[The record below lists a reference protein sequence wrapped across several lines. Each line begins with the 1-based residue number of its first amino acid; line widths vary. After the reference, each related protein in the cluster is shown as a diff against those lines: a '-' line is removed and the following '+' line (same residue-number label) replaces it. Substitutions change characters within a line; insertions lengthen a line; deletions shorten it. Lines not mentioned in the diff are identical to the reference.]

1 VLEAGLVRLPRR
13 LLAPLDLQDRAV
25 SERTFTDEQRRAI
38 ERREGGLLVAAGA
51 GSGKTSVL
59 VERFARAV
67 LDDGVAVDAILAI
80 TFTEKAAAELKAR
93 VRDRFASAGHH
104 AEARAAEGAFVAT
117 IHGFCSTVL
126 RSHALAAGI
135 DPEYRVLDALEAD
148 RLGVEAFDG
157 ALAAFLHD
165 DAGPERLRLVAAYT
179 PDRLA
184 AMTRTAYGHL
194 RSQGQEAP
202 ELPEIDPPQPADEQD
217 RLAHAARTALAEL
230 TSAADGIRV
239 TEARER
245 LQNCLDL
252 LSRGWTA
259 DARPE
264 DDHPPGAI
272 PKRTGDGRPR
282 VPASLDLTTLDTLK
296 VGRTAN
302 ALKTDAFDDYRTA
315 LDALRALISHQ
326 QELRDHALLRDLL
339 RAYGERYA
347 ALKRARSGLDFD
359 DLELLVNR
367 LLRDDA
373 VVRERWAG
381 RFAHVMIDEF
391 QDTNPLQNE
400 LLGRIAGDRLFRV
413 GDEFQSIYRFRHA
426 DVSVFR
432 EQAERARADG
442 SFEAL
447 TANFRSR
454 PEVLAAID
462 LLFGSVWGE
471 RFARLRAGR
480 EGAAPLDG
488 PAVELIVADRQHT
501 GARWRERFEGDAAA
515 GDGPPAELAFGES
528 LRDVVPGRAAEARM
542 LAKRIDELI
551 ASGRFA
557 AGDVVVLVRAT
568 THLAAYERALE
579 DRGIPTYVM
588 GGRGYWSQQQVGD
601 LRAYLAA
608 LANPL
613 DDLALYT
620 ALASPIGGLS
630 LDALVVLR
638 TAARAAGVEPWTLL
652 AELVGGTGDGP
663 LGGTGDGRPLR
674 LGTAARTS
682 ITRPLSASAADGRAV
697 DRARDLA
704 AQLGEDDAGRARD
717 FAALLVSERA
727 AAPRSSLEA
736 LIDRG
741 VTRSGYDL
749 HLLGQSQGRR
759 RMANVRKL
767 MRLAREFEAEEGRD
781 LRRFIDYVAER
792 DELGDRQGEAPLEPE
807 DVQAV
812 RLMTV
817 HRAKGLE
824 FPCVCVAD
832 LGKPGR
838 EDRSALQISDDGAV
852 GISLAQLGG
861 GSVASARLKEI
872 RERQKLADE
881 EEEKRVFYVAATRA
895 EEHLILSGGTDLEK
909 LSEEQP
915 LEEPMRWIWRALAPE
930 LADVDTTAVVEQGLD
945 GSPVA
950 IRCTVLRPETVD
962 AVLPAA
968 DRAPRPPEQPPASL
982 HALDSPALT
991 AVPPPAALPI
1001 SRVSYSGLQR
1011 HRECGYR
1018 FYLERS
1024 LRLPRGEALPE
1035 PVTEGEEEPVEALPP
1050 TVRGSIAHLLLEE
1063 VDFAA
1068 PATPT
1073 PERVAALIERHRE
1086 PVREHEVE
1094 DLIVLFGAFAD
1105 SPLRARLAAAERV
1118 RVELPFAFEL
1128 QPEADLG
1135 RTLLV
1140 NGFVDVHAVEPDRTL
1155 IVDYKTNRLEGAEP
1169 AAVVESDYT
1178 IQRTVYALAAL
1189 RAGAPRAEV
1198 SYLFLERPDD
1208 PVAAVY
1214 EAADVPALEAELRT
1228 LASPVAH
1235 GDFQPTDNPHRA
1247 LCADCPGQPG
1257 LCSWPPE
1264 RTLGLPAHSG

>member
-1 VLEAGLVRLPRR
+1 MT
-13 LLAPLDLQDRAV
+13 RA
-25 SERTFTDEQRRAI
+25 FTDEQARAI
-38 ERREGGLLVAAGA
+38 ARRDGGLLVAAGA

-59 VERFARAV
+59 VERFVQAV
-67 LDDGVAVDAILAI
+67 IEDGVAVDAILAI

-93 VRDRFASAGHH
+93 VRDRFAAAGLH
-104 AEARAAEGAFVAT
+104 AEARAAEGAFIST
-117 IHGFCSTVL
+117 IHGFCSTIL
-126 RSHALAAGI
+126 RAHALSAGL

-148 RLGVEAFDG
+148 RLGVEAFDA

-165 DAGPERLRLVAAYT
+165 DADPERLRLVAAYT

-184 AMTRTAYGHL
+184 AMTRTAYAHL
-194 RSQGQEAP
+194 RSQGHEQP
-202 ELPEIDPPQPADEQD
+202 ELPEIEPRQPAGELE
-217 RLAHAARTALAEL
+217 RLQ
-230 TSAADGIRV
+230 SAAGVALNELQDANDGIRV
-239 TEARER
+239 AEARHR
-245 LQNCLDL
+245 LENCLDL
-252 LSRGWTA
+252 VARWTV
-259 DARPE
+259 
-264 DDHPPGAI
+264 DDRAEGDHSPGAV

-282 VPASLDLTTLDTLK
+282 PTTAPDLDALATLK
-296 VGRTAN
+296 VGRAAA
-302 ALKTDAFDDYRTA
+302 ALKTDAFDEYRAA
-315 LDALRALISHQ
+315 LESLTDLATHL
-326 QELRDHALLRDLL
+326 QELRVHPLLRELL
-339 RAYGERYA
+339 HAYGTRYA
-347 ALKRARSGLDFD
+347 RLKRDRSALDFD
-359 DLELLVNR
+359 DLELLANR
-367 LLRDDA
+367 LLRDDP
-373 VVRERWAG
+373 VVRERWST
-381 RFAHVMIDEF
+381 RFTHAMVDEF

-400 LLGRIAGDRLFRV
+400 LLERIAGDRMFRV

-432 EQAERARADG
+432 DQAERARADG
-442 SFEAL
+442 QFEAL

-454 PEVLAAID
+454 PEVLDAID

-471 RFARLRAGR
+471 RFPCLTAGAIGG
-480 EGAAPLDG
+480 EPADG
-488 PAVELIVADRQHT
+488 PCVELIVADRQHMGT
-501 GARWRERFEGDAAA
+501 RWRERLADN
-515 GDGPPAELAFGES
+515 ELAFGES
-528 LRDVVPGRAAEARM
+528 LHDVVPGRAAEARM

-551 ASGRFA
+551 AGGRFEA
-557 AGDVVVLVRAT
+557 SDVVVLVRAT
-568 THLAAYERALE
+568 TPLAAYERALE

-620 ALASPIGGLS
+620 ALASPFGGVS
-630 LDALVVLR
+630 LDALVVMRAVAQRERCEVWALLVELAG
-638 TAARAAGVEPWTLL
+638 TAGN
-652 AELVGGTGDGP
+652 GY
-663 LGGTGDGRPLR
+663 PLR
-674 LGTAARTS
+674 LGTAPRTS
-682 ITRPLSASAADGRAV
+682 IPRREPASAVHRPST

-704 AQLGEDDAGRARD
+704 EQLGERDAERAGR
-717 FAALLVSERA
+717 FAALLSSERVD
-727 AAPRSSLEA
+727 APRVSLET

-749 HLLGQSQGRR
+749 HLLAQRAGRR

-781 LRRFIDYVAER
+781 LRAFIDYIAER

-824 FPCVCVAD
+824 FPVVCVAD

-861 GSVASARLKEI
+861 GSVASSRLKEI
-872 RERQKLADE
+872 REQQKLADE

-895 EEHLILSGGTDLEK
+895 EQHLILSGGTDLAKLDEEK
-909 LSEEQP
+909 P
-915 LEEPMRWIWRALAPE
+915 LEEPMRWIWRALVPG
-930 LADVDTTAVVEQGLD
+930 LAEIDTTATTVQDLD
-945 GSPVA
+945 GRPVEV
-950 IRCTVLRPETVD
+950 RCTVLRPETVD
-962 AVLPAA
+962 TVLPAA
-968 DRAPRPPEQPPASL
+968 DRAPKPPGQPPADL
-982 HALDSPALT
+982 AALDAPALT

-1024 LRLPRGEALPE
+1024 LRLPRGEALPQPDAVE
-1035 PVTEGEEEPVEALPP
+1035 PEPIDALPP
-1050 TVRGSIAHLLLEE
+1050 TVRGSIAHELLEN

-1068 PATPT
+1068 PIEPT
-1073 PERVAALIERHRE
+1073 VEEVAALIERYRE
-1086 PVREHEVE
+1086 PVREHEVA
-1094 DLIVLFGAFAD
+1094 DLIELFAAFAD

-1118 RVELPFAFEL
+1118 RTELPFAFQL
-1128 QPEADLG
+1128 TPDTPGG
-1135 RTLLV
+1135 RSLLV
-1140 NGFVDVHAVEPDRTL
+1140 NGIVDVHASEADGTVL
-1155 IVDYKTNRLEGAEP
+1155 ILDYKTNRLEGEEP
-1169 AAVVESDYT
+1169 ATIVEAEYV

-1189 RAGAPRAEV
+1189 HAQAPRVEV
-1198 SYLFLERPDD
+1198 AYLFLERPDI
-1208 PVAAVY
+1208 PVSVVY
-1214 EAADVPALEAELRT
+1214 DASDIPALDARLRT
-1228 LASPVAH
+1228 LATPVAS
-1235 GDFQPTDNPHRA
+1235 GRFEPTDIPHHA

-1264 RTLGLPAHSG
+1264 RTLAPLAS

>member
-1 VLEAGLVRLPRR
+1 MSGR
-13 LLAPLDLQDRAV
+13 D
-25 SERTFTDEQRRAI
+25 FTAEQLRAI
-38 ERREGGLLVAAGA
+38 ERRDGALLVAAGA

-67 LDDGVAVDAILAI
+67 IEDGVAVDAILAI

-93 VRDRFASAGHH
+93 VRDRFAAAGRH
-104 AEARAAEGAFVAT
+104 AEARAAEGAFIST

-135 DPEYRVLDALEAD
+135 DPEYRVLDQLEAD
-148 RLGVEAFDG
+148 RLGRDAFDG

-165 DAGPERLRLVAAYT
+165 EAGPERLRLVAAYT

-194 RSQGQEAP
+194 RSRGEENP
-202 ELPEIDPPQPADEQD
+202 ELPEIEPPRPADERE
-217 RLAHAARTALAEL
+217 RLERAARSALSEL
-230 TSAADGIRV
+230 DGARDGIRV
-239 TEARER
+239 AEARDRLER
-245 LQNCLDL
+245 CLEL
-252 LSRGWTA
+252 L
-259 DARPE
+259 ARAATHDRAE
-264 DDHPPGAI
+264 GDHPPGAI

-282 VPASLDLTTLDTLK
+282 PTTDALELPALAAVK
-296 VGRTAN
+296 VGRAAG
-302 ALKTDAFDDYRTA
+302 ALKTDAFDEYRAALEALTA
-315 LDALRALISHQ
+315 LAAHQ
-326 QELRDHALLRDLL
+326 HELRDHALLRDLL
-339 RAYGERYA
+339 RSYGERYA
-347 ALKRARSGLDFD
+347 RLKRDRSGLDFD

-367 LLRDDA
+367 LLRTDP
-373 VVRERWAG
+373 VVRERWSS
-381 RFAHVMIDEF
+381 RFQHVMIDEF

-432 EQAERARADG
+432 DQAEQARADG
-442 SFEAL
+442 RFEAL
-447 TANFRSR
+447 TTNFRSR
-454 PEVLAAID
+454 PEVLDAID

-471 RFARLRAGR
+471 RFPRLRAGSD
-480 EGAAPLDG
+480 GDG
-488 PAVELIVADRQHT
+488 PADGPCVELIVADRQHT
-501 GARWRERFEGDAAA
+501 GTRWREKFEADELLGD
-515 GDGPPAELAFGES
+515 PPAEQAFGDS

-542 LAKRIDELI
+542 LAKRIDELV
-551 ASGRFA
+551 ASGRYA
-557 AGDVVVLVRAT
+557 AGDIVLLVRAT

-579 DRGIPTYVM
+579 DRGIPTYAM

-620 ALASPIGGLS
+620 ALVSPIGGVS
-630 LDALVVLR
+630 LDALVVIKA
-638 TAARAAGVEPWTLL
+638 TAQRRRVEPWTLL
-652 AELVGGTGDGP
+652 SELAGG
-663 LGGTGDGRPLR
+663 GRPQ
-674 LGTAARTS
+674 S
-682 ITRPLSASAADGRAV
+682 DSQASRASSP
-697 DRARDLA
+697 RHDLA
-704 AQLGEDDAGRARD
+704 ADLTAQDAARATS
-717 FAALLVSERA
+717 FARLLAEERA

-741 VTRSGYDL
+741 VTRTGYDL
-749 HLLGQSQGRR
+749 HLLALPSGRR

-824 FPCVCVAD
+824 FPVVCVAD

-861 GSVASARLKEI
+861 GSVASSRLEDI

-881 EEEKRVFYVAATRA
+881 EEEKRVFYVGATRA
-895 EEHLILSGGTDLEK
+895 EQHLILSGGTDLEK
-909 LSEEQP
+909 LDEEKP
-915 LEEPMRWIWRALAPE
+915 LEEPMRWIWRALVPGIGGIE
-930 LADVDTTAVVEQGLD
+930 TSAVVEHELD
-945 GSPVA
+945 GRPVE

-962 AVLPAA
+962 QLLPAA
-968 DRAPRPPEQPPASL
+968 DRAPTPPEQPPAGL
-982 HALDSPALT
+982 DALDAPALA
-991 AVPPPAALPI
+991 AVPPPAALPV
-1001 SRVSYSGLQR
+1001 SRISYSGLQR

-1024 LRLPRGEALPE
+1024 LRLPRGEAVPE
-1035 PVTEGEEEPVEALPP
+1035 PSDSEPEEIDALSP
-1050 TVRGSIAHLLLEE
+1050 TVRGSIAHSLLEE
-1063 VDFAA
+1063 IDFAD
-1068 PATPT
+1068 PVVPTSDQVAT
-1073 PERVAALIERHRE
+1073 LIDAYRE
-1086 PVREHEVE
+1086 PVREHEVA
-1094 DLIVLFGAFAD
+1094 DLIDLVTSFAD
-1105 SPLRARLAAAERV
+1105 SPLRERLATASPV
-1118 RVELPFAFEL
+1118 RTELPFAFSL
-1128 QPEADLG
+1128 TPGIAAG
-1135 RTLLV
+1135 RSMLV
-1140 NGFVDVHAVEPDRTL
+1140 NGIVDVHAVEPDGTAL
-1155 IVDYKTNRLEGAEP
+1155 IVDYKSHRLEGQDP
-1169 AAVVESDYT
+1169 ADIVESDYT

-1189 RAGAPRAEV
+1189 RAHHPKVEV
-1198 SYLFLERPDD
+1198 AYLFLERPDD
-1208 PVAAVY
+1208 PVIATY
-1214 EAADVPALEAELRT
+1214 DTTDLEALDRRLRD
-1228 LASPVAH
+1228 LAAPVAA
-1235 GDFQPTDNPHRA
+1235 GSFLPTSQPWRG

-1264 RTLGLPAHSG
+1264 RTLAPEASTA

>member
-1 VLEAGLVRLPRR
+1 
-13 LLAPLDLQDRAV
+13 V
-25 SERTFTDEQRRAI
+25 SGRTFTDEQLRAI
-38 ERREGGLLVAAGA
+38 ERRDGGLLVAAGA

-67 LDDGVAVDAILAI
+67 LEDGVAVDAILAI

-93 VRDRFASAGHH
+93 VRERFAAAGRH
-104 AEARAAEGAFVAT
+104 AEARAAEGASIST
-117 IHGFCSTVL
+117 IHGFCSTIL
-126 RSHALAAGI
+126 RGHALAAGI
-135 DPEYRVLDALEAD
+135 DPEYRVLDALQAD
-148 RLGVEAFDG
+148 RIGVEAFDG

-179 PDRLA
+179 PERLQ

-194 RSQGQEAP
+194 RSQGHEAP
-202 ELPEIDPPQPADEQD
+202 ELPEIDPPRPAGERE
-217 RLAHAARTALAEL
+217 RLERAARAALAEL
-230 TSAADGIRV
+230 GGAPDGVRV
-239 TEARER
+239 DAARER
-245 LQNCLDL
+245 LEGCLELLAATVAEEDADL
-252 LSRGWTA
+252 AALGKLTVGK
-259 DARPE
+259 
-264 DDHPPGAI
+264 GA
-272 PKRTGDGRPR
+272 G
-282 VPASLDLTTLDTLK
+282 
-296 VGRTAN
+296 
-302 ALKTDAFDDYRTA
+302 ALKTDAFDEYRAA
-315 LDALRALISHQ
+315 LEALAALAAHQ
-326 QELRDHALLRDLL
+326 HELRDHALLRDLL
-339 RAYGERYA
+339 RGYGERYA
-347 ALKRARSGLDFD
+347 RLKRDRSGLDFD

-367 LLRDDA
+367 LLRSDEI
-373 VVRERWAG
+373 VRERWSQ

-432 EQAERARADG
+432 EQAEQARAG
-442 SFEAL
+442 GRFEAL

-462 LLFGSVWGE
+462 LLFSSVWGE
-471 RFARLRAGR
+471 RFPRLRAGGDGG
-480 EGAAPLDG
+480 GAADG
-488 PAVELIVADRQHT
+488 PCVELIVADRPHN
-501 GARWRERFEGDAAA
+501 GSRWRERFEAEAAA
-515 GDGPPAELAFGES
+515 GGPPAELAFGES
-528 LRDVVPGRAAEARM
+528 LRDVVPARAAEARM

-551 ASGRFA
+551 SGGRYA
-557 AGDVVVLVRAT
+557 AADVVVLVRAT

-620 ALASPIGGLS
+620 ALASPLGGVS

-638 TAARAAGVEPWTLL
+638 ATAQSARVEPWTLL
-652 AELVGGTGDGP
+652 ADGGAET
-663 LGGTGDGRPLR
+663 L
-674 LGTAARTS
+674 
-682 ITRPLSASAADGRAV
+682 AD
-697 DRARDLA
+697 
-704 AQLGEDDAGRARD
+704 QLGEREAGRARA
-717 FAALLVSERA
+717 FARLLADERA
-727 AAPRSSLEA
+727 AAPRASLET

-749 HLLGQSQGRR
+749 HLLALPSGRR

-824 FPCVCVAD
+824 FPVVCVAD

-838 EDRSALQISDDGAV
+838 EDRSSLQISDDGSV

-861 GSVASARLKEI
+861 GSVASSRLQEI

-895 EEHLILSGGTDLEK
+895 EQHLILSGGTDLEK
-909 LSEEQP
+909 LAEEKP
-915 LEEPMRWIWRALAPE
+915 LEEPMRWIWRALAPGLGGIE
-930 LADVDTTAVVEQGLD
+930 TTATIEQELEGR
-945 GSPVA
+945 PVA
-950 IRCTVLRPETVD
+950 VRCTVLRPDAVD
-962 AVLPAA
+962 AVLAPA
-968 DRAPRPPEQPPASL
+968 DRAPAPPERPPPGLE
-982 HALDSPALT
+982 ALDAPALA
-991 AVPPPAALPI
+991 AVPPPVALPV
-1001 SRVSYSGLQR
+1001 SRISYSGLQR

-1018 FYLERS
+1018 FYVERS
-1024 LRLPRGEALPE
+1024 LRLPRPEALPE
-1035 PVTEGEEEPVEALPP
+1035 APDAEPVEALPA
-1050 TVRGSIAHLLLEE
+1050 TVRGSIAHALLEGL
-1063 VDFAA
+1063 DFAQPEI
-1068 PATPT
+1068 PAD
-1073 PERVAALIERHRE
+1073 EAIAALIESYRE
-1086 PVREHEVE
+1086 PVRDAEV
-1094 DLIVLFGAFAD
+1094 AD
-1105 SPLRARLAAAERV
+1105 LAALVTGFAGSALRERIAAADRV

-1128 QPEADLG
+1128 APDAAGG
-1135 RTLLV
+1135 RSLLV
-1140 NGFVDVHAVEPDRTL
+1140 NGIVDVHAAEPDRTL
-1155 IVDYKTNRLEGAEP
+1155 IVDYKSDRLEGRDPAE
-1169 AAVVESDYT
+1169 AVESGYT
-1178 IQRTVYALAAL
+1178 VQRLVYALATL
-1189 RAGAPRAEV
+1189 RAGAARVEV
-1198 SYLFLERPDD
+1198 AYLFLERPAD

-1214 EAADVPALEAELRT
+1214 EASDLDQLDSQLRDLVAPAAAGSFVPT
-1228 LASPVAH
+1228 S
-1235 GDFQPTDNPHRA
+1235 QPWRG
-1247 LCADCPGQPG
+1247 LCGDCPAQPG

-1264 RTLGLPAHSG
+1264 RTLAPEPPPLPVSG

>member
-1 VLEAGLVRLPRR
+1 MSGR
-13 LLAPLDLQDRAV
+13 D
-25 SERTFTDEQRRAI
+25 FTDEQLRAI
-38 ERREGGLLVAAGA
+38 ERRDGGLLVAAGA

-67 LDDGVAVDAILAI
+67 IEDGVAVDAILAI

-93 VRDRFASAGHH
+93 VRDRFAAAGRH
-104 AEARAAEGAFVAT
+104 AEARAAEGAYIST
-117 IHGFCSTVL
+117 IHGFCSTIL
-126 RSHALAAGI
+126 RGHALAAGI
-135 DPEYRVLDALEAD
+135 DPEYRVLDQLEAD
-148 RLGVEAFDG
+148 RLGRDAFDG
-157 ALAAFLHD
+157 ALSAFLHD

-194 RSQGQEAP
+194 RSRGEERP
-202 ELPEIDPPQPADEQD
+202 ELPDIEPPRPAGEPE
-217 RLAHAARTALAEL
+217 RLERAARAALAEL
-230 TSAADGIRV
+230 DGAKDGIRV
-239 TEARER
+239 AEARDRLER
-245 LQNCLDL
+245 CLDL
-252 LSRGWTA
+252 LGRATTDDRAEG
-259 DARPE
+259 
-264 DDHPPGAI
+264 DHPPAAI

-282 VPASLDLTTLDTLK
+282 PTTATLDLKALDTLK
-296 VGRTAN
+296 VGRAAG
-302 ALKTDAFDDYRTA
+302 ALKTDAFDEYRAALEGLTA
-315 LDALRALISHQ
+315 LAAHQ

-339 RAYGERYA
+339 RSYGDRYA
-347 ALKRARSGLDFD
+347 RLKRDRSGLDFD
-359 DLELLVNR
+359 DLELVVNR
-367 LLRDDA
+367 LLRTDP
-373 VVRERWAG
+373 VVRERWSS
-381 RFAHVMIDEF
+381 RFQHVMIDEF

-432 EQAERARADG
+432 EQAEQARADG
-442 SFEAL
+442 RFEAL

-454 PEVLAAID
+454 PEVLDAID
-462 LLFGSVWGE
+462 LLFGSVWGG
-471 RFARLRAGR
+471 RFPRLRAGSN
-480 EGAAPLDG
+480 GDG
-488 PAVELIVADRQHT
+488 PADGPCVELIVADRQHT
-501 GARWRERFEGDAAA
+501 GARWREKFEAEELTG
-515 GDGPPAELAFGES
+515 GPPAELAFGDS

-542 LAKRIDELI
+542 LAKRIDELV
-551 ASGRFA
+551 ASGRYGV
-557 AGDVVVLVRAT
+557 GDVVLLVRAT

-620 ALASPIGGLS
+620 ALVSPLGGVS
-630 LDALVVLR
+630 LDALVVLK
-638 TAARAAGVEPWTLL
+638 AAAQRRRVEPWVLL
-652 AELVGGTGDGP
+652 SELA
-663 LGGTGDGRPLR
+663 GDGRPR
-674 LGTAARTS
+674 SDSQA
-682 ITRPLSASAADGRAV
+682 
-697 DRARDLA
+697 DRASILRHDLA
-704 AQLGEDDAGRARD
+704 AELSSEDTQRARA
-717 FAALLVSERA
+717 FVRLLAEERA

-749 HLLGQSQGRR
+749 HLLALPSGKR

-824 FPCVCVAD
+824 FPVVCVAD

-861 GSVASARLKEI
+861 GSVASTRLKDI

-895 EEHLILSGGTDLEK
+895 EQHLILSGGTDLEK
-909 LSEEQP
+909 LDEEKP
-915 LEEPMRWIWRALAPE
+915 LEEPMRWIWRALAPGIGGIE
-930 LADVDTTAVVEQGLD
+930 TSAVVEHDLD
-945 GSPVA
+945 GRTVA
-950 IRCTVLRPETVD
+950 VRCTALRPENVD
-962 AVLPAA
+962 ALLPAA
-968 DRAPRPPEQPPASL
+968 DRAPTPPEQPPAGL
-982 HALDSPALT
+982 DALDAPALA
-991 AVPPPAALPI
+991 AVPPPTALPV
-1001 SRVSYSGLQR
+1001 SRISYSGLQR

-1024 LRLPRGEALPE
+1024 LRLPRAEAIPELPDTE
-1035 PVTEGEEEPVEALPP
+1035 PEEIDALSPM
-1050 TVRGSIAHLLLEE
+1050 VRGSIAHSLLEE
-1063 VDFAA
+1063 IDFTN
-1068 PATPT
+1068 PVVPTSDQVATMID
-1073 PERVAALIERHRE
+1073 AYRE
-1086 PVREHEVE
+1086 PVRDHDVA
-1094 DLIVLFGAFAD
+1094 DLIQLVTSFAN
-1105 SPLRARLAAAERV
+1105 SQLRERIAAADTV
-1118 RVELPFAFEL
+1118 RVELPFAFSL
-1128 QPEADLG
+1128 SPEAAAG
-1135 RTLLV
+1135 RSLLV
-1140 NGFVDVHAVEPDRTL
+1140 NGIVDVYAIEPDGTAL
-1155 IVDYKTNRLEGAEP
+1155 IVDYKSNRLEPDQNP
-1169 AAVVESDYT
+1169 ASVVDSDYT

-1189 RAGAPRAEV
+1189 RAHNPKVEIT
-1198 SYLFLERPDD
+1198 YLFLERPNDPVTATYTQND
-1208 PVAAVY
+1208 LEPLDRQLRDLAAPVAAGTF
-1214 EAADVPALEAELRT
+1214 L
-1228 LASPVAH
+1228 
-1235 GDFQPTDNPHRA
+1235 PTPNPHRA

-1264 RTLGLPAHSG
+1264 RTLAMTSGPDLS

>member
-1 VLEAGLVRLPRR
+1 MPR
-13 LLAPLDLQDRAV
+13 
-25 SERTFTDEQRRAI
+25 FTEEQLRAI
-38 ERREGGLLVAAGA
+38 ERRDGGLLVAAGA

-67 LDDGVAVDAILAI
+67 IEDDVPVEAVLAI

-93 VRDRFASAGHH
+93 VRDRFAAAGRH
-104 AEARAAEGAFVAT
+104 AEARAAEGAFIST

-135 DPEYRVLDALEAD
+135 DPEYRVLDALEAE

-157 ALAAFLHD
+157 ALAAFLHE

-194 RSQGQEAP
+194 RSRGEEAP
-202 ELPEIDPPQPADEQD
+202 ELPEIEPPRPAGERE
-217 RLAHAARTALAEL
+217 RLERAARAALAEL
-230 TSAADGIRV
+230 EGAADGIRV
-239 TEARER
+239 AEARER
-245 LQNCLDL
+245 LERCLELVAVDGADEDL
-252 LSRGWTA
+252 AALA
-259 DARPE
+259 
-264 DDHPPGAI
+264 
-272 PKRTGDGRPR
+272 K
-282 VPASLDLTTLDTLK
+282 LK
-296 VGRTAN
+296 VGKSAG
-302 ALKTDAFDDYRTA
+302 ALKTDRLDEYRAALEALTA
-315 LDALRALISHQ
+315 LAAHQ
-326 QELRDHALLRDLL
+326 HELRDHALLRELL
-339 RAYGERYA
+339 RSYGARYA
-347 ALKRARSGLDFD
+347 RLKQDRSGLDFD

-367 LLRDDA
+367 LLRGDP
-373 VVRERWAG
+373 VVRERWSS
-381 RFAHVMIDEF
+381 RFQHVMIDEF

-432 EQAERARADG
+432 EQAEQARADG
-442 SFEAL
+442 RFEAL
-447 TANFRSR
+447 TTNFRSR
-454 PEVLAAID
+454 PEVLDAID

-471 RFARLRAGR
+471 RFARLRAGTD
-480 EGAAPLDG
+480 GDAPADG
-488 PAVELIVADRQHT
+488 PCVELIVADRQHT
-501 GARWRERFEGDAAA
+501 GARWRERFEAEEEEG
-515 GDGPPAELAFGES
+515 GPPAELAFGDS

-542 LAKRIDELI
+542 LAKRIDELV
-551 ASGRFA
+551 ASGRYA
-557 AGDVVVLVRAT
+557 IGDIVILVRAT

-620 ALASPIGGLS
+620 ALVSPLGGVS
-630 LDALVVLR
+630 LDALVVLKAASQR
-638 TAARAAGVEPWTLL
+638 RRVEPWVLLSRQADLAADLTAQDAARAAAFARLL
-652 AELVGGTGDGP
+652 AE
-663 LGGTGDGRPLR
+663 
-674 LGTAARTS
+674 
-682 ITRPLSASAADGRAV
+682 
-697 DRARDLA
+697 
-704 AQLGEDDAGRARD
+704 
-717 FAALLVSERA
+717 ERA
-727 AAPRSSLEA
+727 TAPRSSLEA

-749 HLLGQSQGRR
+749 HLLGLPAGKR

-824 FPCVCVAD
+824 FPVVCVAD

-861 GSVASARLKEI
+861 GSVASTRLKDI

-895 EEHLILSGGTDLEK
+895 EQHLILSGGTDLEK
-909 LSEEQP
+909 LAEEKP
-915 LEEPMRWIWRALAPE
+915 LEEPMRWIWRALAPGLGGIE
-930 LADVDTTAVVEQGLD
+930 TSAVVEHELD
-945 GSPVA
+945 GRPVEVRA
-950 IRCTVLRPETVD
+950 TVLRPDSVD
-962 AVLPAA
+962 DVLPAA
-968 DRAPRPPEQPPASL
+968 DRAPAPPQQPPAGL
-982 HALDSPALT
+982 DALDAPALA
-991 AVPPPAALPI
+991 AVPPPAALPV
-1001 SRVSYSGLQR
+1001 SRISYSGLQR

-1024 LRLPRGEALPE
+1024 LRLPRGETLPE
-1035 PVTEGEEEPVEALPP
+1035 PVDADAEAVDALPA
-1050 TVRGSIAHLLLEE
+1050 TVRGSIAHSLLEE
-1063 VDFAA
+1063 IDFSE
-1068 PATPT
+1068 PVTPT
-1073 PERVAALIERHRE
+1073 AQEVAALIESHRE
-1086 PVREHEVE
+1086 PVRDAEVA
-1094 DLIVLFGAFAD
+1094 DLIDLFSAFAG
-1105 SPLRARLAAAERV
+1105 SGLRERLAAADSV
-1118 RVELPFAFEL
+1118 RTELPFAFSL
-1128 QPEADLG
+1128 ATEAAAG
-1135 RTLLV
+1135 RSLLV
-1140 NGFVDVHAVEPDRTL
+1140 NGIVDVHAVEPDRTL
-1155 IVDYKTNRLEGAEP
+1155 IVDYKTNRLEGSAPTEIID
-1169 AAVVESDYT
+1169 ADYAV
-1178 IQRTVYALAAL
+1178 QRLVYALAAL
-1189 RAGAPRAEV
+1189 RAGAPRVEV
-1198 SYLFLERPDD
+1198 AYVFLERAAD
-1208 PVAAVY
+1208 PVSAVY
-1214 EAADVPALEAELRT
+1214 EAAHLEDLDRQFRDVAAPAA
-1228 LASPVAH
+1228 AGS
-1235 GDFQPTDNPHRA
+1235 FIPTSHPWRG

-1264 RTLGLPAHSG
+1264 RTLAPQPS

>member
-1 VLEAGLVRLPRR
+1 MSG
-13 LLAPLDLQDRAV
+13 
-25 SERTFTDEQRRAI
+25 RTFTEEQQRAI
-38 ERREGGLLVAAGA
+38 DRRDGALLVAAGA

-93 VRDRFASAGHH
+93 VRDRFAAAGRH
-104 AEARAAEGAFVAT
+104 AEARAAEGAYIST
-117 IHGFCSTVL
+117 IHGFCSTIL

-148 RLGVEAFDG
+148 RLGRDAFDG

-165 DAGPERLRLVAAYT
+165 DADPERLRLVAAYT
-179 PDRLA
+179 PDKLA

-194 RSQGQEAP
+194 RSRGAQRP
-202 ELPEIDPPQPADEQD
+202 ELPEIDPPRQSGEPE
-217 RLAHAARTALAEL
+217 RLERAARVALAEL
-230 TSAADGIRV
+230 ESAKDGIRV
-239 TEARER
+239 AEARER
-245 LQNCLDL
+245 LERCLDMVGD
-252 LSRGWTA
+252 SAPVDSGDGSGARGA
-259 DARPE
+259 GDSGAAIA
-264 DDHPPGAI
+264 PGA
-272 PKRTGDGRPR
+272 
-282 VPASLDLTTLDTLK
+282 ALDLDLAALK
-296 VGRTAN
+296 KVTVGRGAG
-302 ALKTDAFDDYRTA
+302 ALKTDAFDEYREALEALTA
-315 LDALRALISHQ
+315 LAAHQ
-326 QELRDHALLRDLL
+326 QELRDHALLRELL
-339 RAYGERYA
+339 RSYGARYA
-347 ALKRARSGLDFD
+347 RLKRDRSGLDFD

-367 LLRDDA
+367 LLCDDP
-373 VVRERWAG
+373 VVRERWSA
-381 RFAHVMIDEF
+381 RFRHVMIDEF

-432 EQAERARADG
+432 DQAEAARAGDR
-442 SFEAL
+442 FEAL

-454 PEVLAAID
+454 PEVLDAIN
-462 LLFGSVWGE
+462 LLFASVWGE
-471 RFARLRAGR
+471 RFPRLRAGND
-480 EGAAPLDG
+480 GAGGAPTDG
-488 PAVELIVADRQHT
+488 PSVELIVADRPHN
-501 GARWRERFEGDAAA
+501 GSRWRERFEAEEAA
-515 GDGPPAELAFGES
+515 GGPPAETAFGDS
-528 LRDVVPGRAAEARM
+528 LRDVVPARAAEARM
-542 LAKRIDELI
+542 LAKRIDELV
-551 ASGRFA
+551 ASGEHGL
-557 AGDVVVLVRAT
+557 GDVVVLVRAT
-568 THLAAYERALE
+568 THLAAFERALE
-579 DRGIPTYVM
+579 ERGIPTYVM
-588 GGRGYWSQQQVGD
+588 GGRGYWSQQQVSD

-620 ALASPIGGLS
+620 ALASPLGGVS

-638 TAARAAGVEPWTLL
+638 AAAQTARVEPWTLL
-652 AELVGGTGDGP
+652 AELARGSRGRSARRAEDEPVSVRLPGGAEDEPGSARAAALADQ
-663 LGGTGDGRPLR
+663 LGSEN
-674 LGTAARTS
+674 AE
-682 ITRPLSASAADGRAV
+682 
-697 DRARDLA
+697 RARAFARLLA
-704 AQLGEDDAGRARD
+704 D
-717 FAALLVSERA
+717 ERT

-749 HLLGQSQGRR
+749 HLLALPAGRR

-824 FPCVCVAD
+824 FPVVCVAD

-838 EDRSALQISDDGAV
+838 EDLSSLQISDDGAV

-861 GSVASARLKEI
+861 GSVASTRLKDI

-895 EEHLILSGGTDLEK
+895 EQRLILSGGTDLEK
-909 LSEEQP
+909 LDEEKP

-930 LADVDTTAVVEQGLD
+930 IGGIETTAVVEHVVD
-945 GSPVA
+945 GSIAGADGPTTPAGASGPSASRLVA
-950 IRCTVLRPETVD
+950 VRCTVLRPDTVD

-968 DRAPRPPEQPPASL
+968 DRAPRPPEEPPAGL
-982 HALDSPALT
+982 DALDAPALA
-991 AVPPPAALPI
+991 AVPPPTALPI
-1001 SRVSYSGLQR
+1001 SRFSYSGLQR

-1024 LRLPRGEALPE
+1024 LRLPRPEAVPE
-1035 PVTEGEEEPVEALPP
+1035 PPGAEPVEEIDALSP
-1050 TVRGSIAHLLLEE
+1050 TVRGSIAHSLLEE
-1063 VDFAA
+1063 IDFAD
-1068 PATPT
+1068 PVVPS
-1073 PERVAALIERHRE
+1073 PDEVAAMIDAYRE
-1086 PVREHEVE
+1086 TVREHEVD
-1094 DLIVLFGAFAD
+1094 DLIQLVAAFAG
-1105 SPLRARLAAAERV
+1105 SQLRGRIAAARPV
-1118 RVELPFAFEL
+1118 RTELPFAFSL
-1128 QPEADLG
+1128 SPETAAG
-1135 RTLLV
+1135 RSLLV
-1140 NGFVDVHAVEPDRTL
+1140 NGIVDVHAVEPDGTVL
-1155 IVDYKTNRLEGAEP
+1155 IADYKSNRLDPDQTP
-1169 AAVVESDYT
+1169 ASVVESDYA

-1189 RAGAPRAEV
+1189 HTGAPRTAIA
-1198 SYLFLERPDD
+1198 YLFLERPDD
-1208 PVAAVY
+1208 PVIATYTQNDLTALDRQLRDLAAPL
-1214 EAADVPALEAELRT
+1214 AAG
-1228 LASPVAH
+1228 S
-1235 GDFQPTDNPHRA
+1235 FIPTPNPHFT

-1264 RTLGLPAHSG
+1264 RTLAAAP